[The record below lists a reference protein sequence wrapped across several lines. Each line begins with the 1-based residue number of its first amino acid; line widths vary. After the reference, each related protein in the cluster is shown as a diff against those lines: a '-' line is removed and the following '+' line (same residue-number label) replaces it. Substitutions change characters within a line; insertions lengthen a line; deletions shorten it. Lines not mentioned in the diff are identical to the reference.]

1 MVRAMPGALEQ
12 EAFPVQVQ
20 FMVQDLL
27 AQNLAGILQ
36 NGVESGVA
44 KLLDPTAIGA

>member
-1 MVRAMPGALEQ
+1 LVRALPGALEQ

-20 FMVQDLL
+20 FMVQDPL

-44 KLLDPTAIGA
+44 KLLNSTAIGA